1 MRRIGSAAHQIGG
14 KSVMTAQSAAGAR
27 PRVRSYWGSRSGPT
41 IVAWRRDNWE
51 QFAPEPDHERPGGRA
66 RPCTY
71 KSAAVTQRRL
81 RPLRP
86 VSDQARAA
94 AQHVAKG
101 HKPKRNRAEV
111 KENQSECVEW
121 TCRMTTYE
129 RTDGAL

>member
-1 MRRIGSAAHQIGG
+1 VASLSLDEKKLFDVQSRGTTEPRKAI
-14 KSVMTAQSAAGAR
+14 SVL
-27 PRVRSYWGSRSGPT
+27 
-41 IVAWRRDNWE
+41 
-51 QFAPEPDHERPGGRA
+51 A

-71 KSAAVTQRRL
+71 KSVAVTQRRP

-121 TCRMTTYE
+121 TCRMTMYG
-129 RTDGAL
+129 RTDTALSRQIATTNGVDQDQ